1 MNLGAYALIKTILLS
16 MLNLFKKFN
25 CQLSIKLIPECRI
38 IPLLLL
44 IIFACGKSPNM
55 PDYQKEVAVFGFL
68 WGNKPMTADQA
79 IMVAYTQ
86 PIDKTYEFS
95 QAAIQD
101 ANVTITDITAGKVYI
116 LRETEQPGFYF
127 NDSLIPQPKMEYVL
141 SIEVDDKIVTATT
154 TVPQVLGIQT
164 NLGRDT
170 VDSVYH
176 DDLSKNNPIFIEC
189 EDAEQIIVVDMYCN
203 ESWEN
208 AEYLSPFWGQEK
220 PGEAGEYGGNDGN
233 SEPRHII
240 ASAKFRDLLS
250 FADYTGKHVID
261 WYSSMIVFF
270 GSNTMQVMAID
281 DNYYNFININ
291 EYPESQSG
299 VNGGIGVF
307 GSAYGETF
315 RLYVLKP

>member
-1 MNLGAYALIKTILLS
+1 MSLSHKYGFIL
-16 MLNLFKKFN
+16 
-25 CQLSIKLIPECRI
+25 
-38 IPLLLL
+38 LLLL
-44 IIFACGKSPNM
+44 IIFACGKSPNT
-55 PDYQKEVAVFGFL
+55 PDYQQEVAVFGFL
-68 WGNKPMTADQA
+68 WGNKPMSADRA
-79 IMVAYTQ
+79 IMIAYTQ
-86 PIDKTYEFS
+86 PINKTYDFS

-101 ANVTITDITAGKVYI
+101 ANVTITDINSGKVYT
-116 LRETEQPGFYF
+116 LKDTETSGFYF

-141 SIEVDDKIVTATT
+141 NIEVDDKIVTATT
-154 TVPQVLGIQT
+154 IVPPIFSTET
-164 NLGRDT
+164 NLNRDK

-189 EDAEQIIVVDMYCN
+189 EDPEQLVVVDMYCN

-208 AEYLSPFWGQEK
+208 AEYISPFWGQEK
-220 PGEAGEYGGNDGN
+220 PRDAGEYGGNDGN

-250 FADYTGKHVID
+250 FANYQGRHVID

-291 EYPESQSG
+291 EYPELQSG

-315 RLYVLKP
+315 RLYILKS